1 MGCRT
6 ERYALAGGHL
16 NHATETTHETGSSDE
31 CRAAAPRGATDWDGG
46 LASLGGTY
54 LSERAWGTVREDYS
68 PHGEAW
74 EPALSI
80 LHLVR
85 NPAIGGLHANNTH
98 SAFSKVNPARKC

>member
-1 MGCRT
+1 MKRDRRMNAEQQRLEEQRT
-6 ERYALAGGHL
+6 G
-16 NHATETTHETGSSDE
+16 TG
-31 CRAAAPRGATDWDGG
+31 DWR
-46 LASLGGTY
+46 LWGTY

-80 LHLVR
+80 LHLIR
-85 NPAIGGLHANNTH
+85 NPEIGGLHANNTH